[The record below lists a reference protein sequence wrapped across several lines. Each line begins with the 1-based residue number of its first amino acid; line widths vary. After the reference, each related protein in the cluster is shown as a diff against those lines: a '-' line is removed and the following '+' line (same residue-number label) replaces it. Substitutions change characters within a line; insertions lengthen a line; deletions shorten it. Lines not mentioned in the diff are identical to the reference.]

1 MATNLLKSY
10 FPMIQ
15 SREEILQ
22 RIYTNPRMQQLFE
35 SWTVLQQKEFLD
47 FCSGARGIKVL
58 YDSFFK
64 EVMNPEYDPAR
75 LESFLTALLN
85 RKVRIK
91 EVLPNDSTRLSD
103 ESSLLITDIIVEL
116 EDGSL
121 ANIEV
126 QKIGYAFPGARCA
139 CYSSDMLLRQYKR
152 VRQRSIDPVTG
163 RDTFSY
169 RNISKVY
176 LIVLYEKSPDELKK
190 CPDHWIHRSKVS
202 FDSGLSMD
210 LLQDYIFISLD
221 IFRSKMHNKKVTT
234 LLEAWMIFLSIDDPD
249 EIIRLITSFPQ
260 FKPMYETLYQMC
272 RNVENIM
279 GFFSEELREMDR
291 NTVRYMIDELQK
303 EVDVQNATIAE
314 NTAVIAEMNA
324 AIAEKESLI
333 AEKDSALAEKDSAL
347 AEKDS
352 ALAEKDSALA
362 EKDSA
367 LAEKDSLLSKSAAT
381 IAALQAELSRLK
393 NL

>member
-1 MATNLLKSY
+1 
-10 FPMIQ
+10 MIQ

-64 EVMNPEYDPAR
+64 EVMNPEYDPTR

-152 VRQRSIDPVTG
+152 VRQRSVDPVTG

-362 EKDSA
+362 EKDS
-367 LAEKDSLLSKSAAT
+367 LLSKSAAT

>member
-234 LLEAWMIFLSIDDPD
+234 LLEAWMTFLSIDDPD

-324 AIAEKESLI
+324 AIAENESL
-333 AEKDSALAEKDSAL
+333 LAEKDSAL

>member
-1 MATNLLKSY
+1 
-10 FPMIQ
+10 MIQ

-362 EKDSA
+362 EKDS
-367 LAEKDSLLSKSAAT
+367 LLSKSAAT

>member
-64 EVMNPEYDPAR
+64 EVMNPEYDPTR

-303 EVDVQNATIAE
+303 EVDVQNATIAK

-324 AIAEKESLI
+324 AIAEKDSAL

>member
-1 MATNLLKSY
+1 MSTNLLKSY

-362 EKDSA
+362 EKDS
-367 LAEKDSLLSKSAAT
+367 LLSKSAAT